1 MDVTVFEMENVV
13 QLAKEKFVPGKEH
26 LGVKFVPGQNKYE
39 SINFYLQNTELNLRG
54 GIKYHHKSSRSRDID
69 ISYCKK

>member
-39 SINFYLQNTELNLRG
+39 SMNIYL
-54 GIKYHHKSSRSRDID
+54 
-69 ISYCKK
+69 

>member
-39 SINFYLQNTELNLRG
+39 HLFVEYR
-54 GIKYHHKSSRSRDID
+54 IKPQRRNQVSP
-69 ISYCKK
+69 